1 MRHNRPAR
9 SRDSPQRPSRW
20 GRRRKAL
27 CIVAL
32 LACNVTPAPAND
44 STAELAIGGLV
55 LPRDAGISI
64 ESQELTI
71 APDQVTIRYVFLNPG
86 SAPATVTVALQL
98 PDIDLSEADNYSIPS
113 DDPAN
118 FVAFETKVDGKAVT
132 FKLNQRAVL
141 GEKDVSASIKSA
153 GLPLLLIG
161 AQQNRIAE
169 LPKEARNRLAGEGLL
184 IPAGTDMKGRQ
195 LHSASWTV
203 KTSATRRQTF
213 PAGQPVLVEHRY
225 RASVGMS
232 HDTVLRKGL
241 RDNAA
246 MGPEVKRYRAA
257 YCVGDDLL
265 RGIDRIA
272 GDAEANTASVRERR
286 ISYAFATGANAPA
299 PVKDFRLVV
308 DKGRPEHLVSF
319 CLDNVKK
326 ITPTAFEVKM
336 KDFTPERGLKIL
348 LIGKSD

>member
-20 GRRRKAL
+20 SRRRKAL
-27 CIVAL
+27 CVVAL

-55 LPRDAGISI
+55 LPRDAGISV

-71 APDQVTIRYVFLNPG
+71 APDQVSIRYMFLNQG
-86 SAPATVTVALQL
+86 SAPATVAIAFNL
-98 PDIDLSEADNYSIPS
+98 PDIDLSEADNYAIPS
-113 DDPAN
+113 DNPAN

-132 FKLNQRAVL
+132 FKLSQRAFL
-141 GEKDVSASIKSA
+141 GAKDVSASIKNA

-257 YCVGDDLL
+257 YCVGEDLL

-272 GDAEANTASVRERR
+272 GDAEANTAGVRERR
-286 ISYAFATGANAPA
+286 ITFAFATGANVPA